1 MLLAFGPED
10 LRRLAIPI
18 GIGLAVLL
26 ILIVPALRRGV
37 MNSIKSGHESGERLW
52 SNNSQ

>member
-1 MLLAFGPED
+1 MLIAFGPED

-26 ILIVPALRRGV
+26 ILLVPALRRGV
-37 MNSIKSGHESGERLW
+37 MNSFKSGHESGERFRG
-52 SNNSQ
+52 N